1 MDLLTIAVMTAAAT
15 AIAARVVE
23 LAVRRPD
30 AFPAMLGGA
39 RRFAEGALAE
49 SATMRAF
56 RVKTIAANNPV
67 RAEDRERL
75 PLAA

>member
-1 MDLLTIAVMTAAAT
+1 MDLLTIAVMTATAT

-56 RVKTIAANNPV
+56 RIKTVAANDSARP
-67 RAEDRERL
+67 EDKERL